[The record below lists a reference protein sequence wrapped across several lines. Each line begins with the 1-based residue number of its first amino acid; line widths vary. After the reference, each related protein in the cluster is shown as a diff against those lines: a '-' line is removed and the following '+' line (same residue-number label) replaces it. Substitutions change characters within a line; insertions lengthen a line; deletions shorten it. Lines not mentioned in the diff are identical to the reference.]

1 MEYIPNTIE
10 NQKEM
15 LKVIGVSS
23 IEDLLCDIPKEVRLK
38 KDLNLPEPLSEF
50 ELIKEMKKLSRMN
63 ANTEDYIS
71 FLGAGAYDH
80 FIPSVVPHILSR
92 SEFYTAYT
100 PYQAEMSQGFLQTI
114 YEYQTMICEL
124 TGMEVA
130 NASMYD
136 GASAMAEAAL
146 MGTRI
151 TKREEIVISSTVNP
165 RYIKVLDTYLRGL
178 KYPVKNIR
186 WNNGMTDIKK
196 LSQDISDKTAVVVI
210 QNPNFFGSIEDV
222 VTIIEL
228 AHRHG
233 AVAVVVADPI
243 ALGILKTPGELGA
256 DIVVGEGQSLGVPLN
271 FGGPYLGYF
280 STKME
285 HIRKMPGRI
294 VGATTD
300 RDGNV
305 GYCLTF
311 QTREQHIKRERATSN
326 ICTNEALVAL
336 AATVYMT
343 AMGKQGLRDVANLC
357 LQKMAYAK
365 KNIESIKG
373 YSIPFSSP
381 TFKEFVVQA
390 SVSSEKI
397 QERLYSEKIIGGLN
411 LGTYYPELKDH
422 LLFSVTEKRSRQ
434 DIDKLL
440 QCLSQVAGY
449 AN

>member
-1 MEYIPNTIE
+1 MEYIPNTPE
-10 NQKEM
+10 DQREM
-15 LKVIGVSS
+15 LKAIGVSS
-23 IEDLLCDIPKEVRLK
+23 IEDLLRDIPVEVRLK
-38 KDLNLPEPLSEF
+38 KDLNLPEPLSEL
-50 ELIKEMKKLSRMN
+50 ELLKEMKNLSSMN
-63 ANTEDYIS
+63 ANTEDFIS

-80 FIPSVVPHILSR
+80 FIPSVVSHILSR

-151 TKREEIVISSTVNP
+151 TKREEIIISSAVNP
-165 RYIKVLDTYLRGL
+165 RYRKVLDTYLRGL
-178 KYPVKNIR
+178 KYPVKNIK
-186 WNNGMTDIKK
+186 WDNGITDIEK
-196 LSQDISDKTAVVVI
+196 LSMVISDKTAVVVI
-210 QNPNFFGSIEDV
+210 QNPNFFGSLEDV
-222 VTIIEL
+222 AAIIEL

-233 AVAVVVADPI
+233 AVAIIVADPI
-243 ALGILKTPGELGA
+243 ALGILKTAGELGA
-256 DIVVGEGQSLGVPLN
+256 DIVVGEGQPLGIPLN
-271 FGGPYLGYF
+271 FGGPYLGF
-280 STKME
+280 FAARME

-300 RDGNV
+300 KDGNV

-336 AATVYMT
+336 AATVYMA
-343 AMGKQGLRDVANLC
+343 AMGKHGLRDVANLC
-357 LQKMAYAK
+357 LQKMSYAK
-365 KNIESIKG
+365 NKIRELKG
-373 YSIPFSSP
+373 YTIPFSAP
-381 TFKEFVVQA
+381 TFKEFVVKTT
-390 SVSSEKI
+390 VPSEKI

-422 LLFSVTEKRSRQ
+422 ILLSVTEKRSRQ
-434 DIDKLL
+434 DIERLI
-440 QCLSQVAGY
+440 QCLSQVAG
-449 AN
+449 NVN